1 MVSNIRVNSYW
12 RRLDG
17 SKLPADNDNLHPHP
31 QERFTRLILAYR
43 PLRLET
49 FMKTELKLL
58 LLEDDISDAE
68 LIQKSLRRSGL
79 VFKATIASDKL
90 EFAAALYENAFDAV
104 LADNSLPQFSGAD
117 ALQFLHEQAIESPF
131 ILITEALSEEFAVA
145 IIQQGADD
153 YVLKSSLS
161 RLSSSIARAIEKRK
175 AKKEKLKTEAALIQS
190 ERRYRTL
197 FQRNLA
203 GIYQSTI
210 EGKIIDCNN
219 SFCKMLGYDSPAEL
233 RKIPAR
239 NLYFSDMDRTK
250 IMTRLQSDEFLFNYE
265 ACLRRK
271 NGEPL
276 YVIEN
281 ISLIDHKETGRQT
294 VEGIMINIT
303 ERKRAEEDLRKS
315 EEKYRLLFAANPLPA
330 WVADNT
336 TRLFLAANDA
346 AVKFYGY
353 SYDEFIEMPVS
364 NIQPKI
370 DDAGLSGI
378 VIHIKKDGTAV
389 DVETVSTM
397 ISYEDKSACLV
408 LVNDLT
414 QKLSAENEIKQVN
427 SELHELSLHLQNIRE
442 EERIQIARD
451 IHDELGQQLTGLKMD
466 VYALDKKV
474 KSDDF
479 AIRGRFTDILVLV
492 EEIVKSVRRI
502 AANLRPSILDDLG
515 LVDALK
521 WQSQE
526 VETRFGIKVNFVCN
540 VPEINAPVGV
550 STGLF
555 RIYQEALTN
564 AVRHANAH
572 TIESSLKIRDGR
584 ILLEIR
590 DDGKGMDKD
599 SASKKK
605 SFGLL
610 GIKERV
616 FVLDG
621 EYELKSEPGKG
632 TQLII
637 SVPM

>member
-1 MVSNIRVNSYW
+1 
-12 RRLDG
+12 
-17 SKLPADNDNLHPHP
+17 
-31 QERFTRLILAYR
+31 
-43 PLRLET
+43 
-49 FMKTELKLL
+49 MKELKLL
-58 LLEDDISDAE
+58 LLEDEMPDAE

-79 VFKATIASDKL
+79 TFTATIASDKA
-90 EFAAALYENAFDAV
+90 EFAAAIQKDKFDAI
-104 LADNSLPQFSGAD
+104 LADNSLPQFSATE
-117 ALQFLHEQAIESPF
+117 ALEFLHEQAIESPF
-131 ILITEALSEEFAVA
+131 ILVTGMVSEEFAVA
-145 IIQQGADD
+145 IIHQGADD
-153 YVLKSSLS
+153 YILKNNLA

-203 GIYQSTI
+203 AIYQSTI

-239 NLYFSDMDRTK
+239 NLYFSDADRINT
-250 IMTRLQSDEFLFNYE
+250 MTRLQNEEFLFNYE
-265 ACLRRK
+265 ARLRRK
-271 NGEPL
+271 DGEPL

-303 ERKRAEEDLRKS
+303 ERKKAEEDLRKS
-315 EEKYRLLFAANPLPA
+315 EEKYRLLFTENPLPA

-336 TRLFLAANDA
+336 TRLFLAVNDA
-346 AVKFYGY
+346 AVRFYGY
-353 SYDEFIEMPVS
+353 SYDELFGMPVK
-364 NIQPKI
+364 NVQPI
-370 DDAGLSGI
+370 VGDGGLSGI
-378 VIHIKKDGTAV
+378 VIHVKKDGTSV
-389 DVETVSTM
+389 DVEIVSTM

-414 QKLSAENEIKQVN
+414 QKLKAENEIKQIN
-427 SELHELSLHLQNIRE
+427 NELHELSLHLQNIRE

-474 KSDDF
+474 KSDDI

-502 AANLRPSILDDLG
+502 AANLRPNILDDLG
-515 LVDALK
+515 LVAALK

-526 VETRFGIKVNFVCN
+526 VESRFGIRINFVCDL
-540 VPEINAPVGV
+540 PEINTGVGV

-572 TIESSLKIRDGR
+572 RIDSSLKIKDGR

-590 DDGKGMDKD
+590 DDGKGIDTD
-599 SASKKK
+599 STSKKK

-616 FVLDG
+616 FVMDG
-621 EYELKSEPGKG
+621 EYALKSEPGKG
-632 TQLII
+632 THLSI
-637 SVPM
+637 SVPL